1 MRVTDYLMPGHSSL
15 WSPDR
20 SSDLA
25 SADQPELLYLSFT
38 LPVHLCRSFM
48 VAFAR
53 QGPRAT
59 FRTLH
64 TNFKWPWMKL

>member
-15 WSPDR
+15 WSPDQ